1 MRRALW
7 FATVVALANILILVP
22 ATPVTAETIRIHSGT
37 ASFDTGDPASLRLT
51 GDEFALNSLFLT
63 IRDFDLCFPRGC
75 GAGTSVNLSTLF
87 GPGLGEGGAVIGGTR
102 YGNDNLSPGLGSVTF
117 RGRLLFDA
125 GNLRVPDGGERVV
138 LTSPFV
144 LSGHIA
150 AFPRDTV
157 TATVPLFEVD
167 VSGSGMAT
175 LLLDRSAS
183 GPYFFT
189 AMDYTIQNPVPEPAT
204 LLLFGSGITGLVIRR
219 RTRARR
225 SALYCREA

>member
-7 FATVVALANILILVP
+7 FAMVVALANILILVP
-22 ATPVTAETIRIHSGT
+22 ATPVTADTIVLRSGL
-37 ASFDTGDPASLRLT
+37 AAFDTGDPPSLRAT

-63 IRDFDLCFPRGC
+63 IRDFDVCFPGGC

-87 GPGLGEGGAVIGGTR
+87 GPGLGEGGAVVGETR
-102 YGNDNLSPGLGSVTF
+102 YGNDNLSPGLGSVAF
-117 RGRLLFDA
+117 QGRLLFDA
-125 GNLRVPDGGERVV
+125 GTLPVPDGGERVV

-150 AFPRDTV
+150 AFPRDTL

-167 VSGSGMAT
+167 VSGSGVAT

-189 AMDYTIQNPVPEPAT
+189 AMDYAIQDPVPEPAT
-204 LLLFGSGITGLVIRR
+204 LLLFGSGITALVIRR
-219 RTRARR
+219 RIHARGRA
-225 SALYCREA
+225 